1 MLCAEADHEAEVEAD
16 DGADKDVGRV
26 VAVEFHAGPDDGK
39 GEGGG
44 EEAEREV
51 NDEEGGSGA
60 EDGGGVAGG
69 EALEFALEGVTD
81 AVEAV
86 GNVGIR
92 ARTTE
97 GETEAVVEESSEGGA
112 KKADDGDAPPG
123 VVFGRDAVEPDEEGE
138 REVVG
143 GVIAPSAEEVS
154 DALGDFFLGLGP
166 EVELIEEKLVVRP
179 NEETYRKRHGH
190 ETEGGNGVDA
200 CKVQKS
206 AEDGAALGEAGDEEP
221 GRAEC
226 LNLHPVG
233 FIIEAR

>member
-1 MLCAEADHEAEVEAD
+1 MFCAEADHEAEVEAD
-16 DGADKDVGRV
+16 DGADEDVGRV

-44 EEAEREV
+44 EEAERKV

-69 EALEFALEGVTD
+69 EALEFALEGVAD

-86 GNVGIR
+86 GDVGVG
-92 ARTTE
+92 A
-97 GETEAVVEESSEGGA
+97 GAAKSETEAVVEESGECGPE
-112 KKADDGDAPPG
+112 KTDDGDAPPG
-123 VVFGRDAVEPDEEGE
+123 AAFGRDAVEPDEEGKGE
-138 REVVG
+138 IVG
-143 GVIAPSAEEVS
+143 GVIAPGTEEIS

-166 EVELIEEKLVVRP
+166 EVEFFEEGLIMGP
-179 NEETYRKRHGH
+179 DEETEDESNG
-190 ETEGGNGVDA
+190 EDAEGENFSRA
-200 CKVQKS
+200 NKAPKS
-206 AEDGAALGEAGDEEP
+206 AEDGSALGEAGNEEP
-221 GRAEC
+221 GRGEC